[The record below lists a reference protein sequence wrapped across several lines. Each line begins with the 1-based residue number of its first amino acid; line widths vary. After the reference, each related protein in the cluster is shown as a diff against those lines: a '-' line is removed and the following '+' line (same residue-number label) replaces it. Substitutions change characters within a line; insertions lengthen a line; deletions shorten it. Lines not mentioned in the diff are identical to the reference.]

1 MEHLGICIGEIT
13 YHQWLEVSVF
23 FGVNTQIIN
32 GVFHSFYQA
41 FFGVAIHKW
50 KTQKI
55 VPANVLFNSGNT
67 KPPVLSG
74 NQLRGSKIQQFD
86 DLPNY
91 RPPFS
96 AVFFPWF
103 FPMIFPWFFL
113 GFPSHCFPDL
123 VSWLLPHQSSPVP
136 VCAGKGGPLT
146 IFNFLTNTCSILFL
160 NRTSL
165 SATNKTI
172 YIYIYI
178 VCVYIVHNPLDK
190 CKCKS

>member
-1 MEHLGICIGEIT
+1 MIGSF
-13 YHQWLEVSVF
+13 LF

-96 AVFFPWF
+96 AVVFPWF
-103 FPMIFPWFFL
+103 FPMIFPWFFFGISQPL
-113 GFPSHCFPDL
+113 FSRPGFL
-123 VSWLLPHQSSPVP
+123 AASSSIFASSCVRR
-136 VCAGKGGPLT
+136 KGGPSNHL
-146 IFNFLTNTCSILFL
+146 
-160 NRTSL
+160 
-165 SATNKTI
+165 
-172 YIYIYI
+172 
-178 VCVYIVHNPLDK
+178 
-190 CKCKS
+190 